1 MAGMEPLRV
10 LTATEQVA
18 AWLRQALRR
27 GEWGGRMP
35 GGDRLAAEL
44 GVGRNTMEAALQLL
58 EGEGVLVPQGAGR
71 RRRIAVPDDRPVHP
85 LRVAILDYGPL
96 ELISGGYMFELQ
108 RQLEVAGHRP
118 FFAAK
123 SLQELGMEVRRV
135 ARLVAKTEA
144 DAWIV
149 CAGSREVLEWF
160 AAQPVPTFAL
170 FGRHIGLPL
179 AGVCPDMVPPLR
191 AATRALIAHG
201 HRRIVLL
208 ERRDMPAMEV
218 GRFERGFLDELAA
231 HGIVPSPYNLP
242 DWDDSREGFHRHLD
256 ELYRLTAPTALILDQ
271 ATLFVPA
278 LQHLAQRGLLAPQ
291 HVSLVCTDRE
301 PAFDWCQP
309 TIAHIR
315 YDLRPALRR
324 VVRWTANVSHGKDDR
339 RQSFTKAEFV
349 EGGTI
354 GPVRD

>member
-1 MAGMEPLRV
+1 MEPLRV

-58 EGEGVLVPQGAGR
+58 EGEGLLVPQGPGR
-71 RRRIAVPDDRPVHP
+71 RRRIAVPDDQAVHP
-85 LRVAILDYGPL
+85 LRVAILDYGPI
-96 ELISGGYMFELQ
+96 ELMAEGYMFELQ
-108 RQLEVAGHRP
+108 RQLEEAGHRP

-123 SLQELGMEVRRV
+123 SLQVLGMNARRV
-135 ARLVAKTEA
+135 ARLVAQTEA

-170 FGRHIGLPL
+170 FGRHYGLPL

-191 AATRALIAHG
+191 AATRALIALG

-208 ERRDMPAMEV
+208 ERRDIPAVEA

-242 DWDDSREGFHRHLD
+242 EWNDSREGFHRLLD
-256 ELYRLTAPTALILDQ
+256 ELYRITPPTALILEQ
-271 ATLFVPA
+271 GFLFA
-278 LQHLAQRGLLAPQ
+278 AAQQHLAQLGILAPQ
-291 HVSLVCTDRE
+291 HVSLVCTD
-301 PAFDWCQP
+301 PDPTFMWCQP
-309 TIAHIR
+309 TIAHVR
-315 YDLRPALRR
+315 YDLRPVLRR
-324 VVRWTANVSHGKDDR
+324 VVRWAANVSRGKQDL
-339 RQSFTKAEFV
+339 RQTFTKAEFV

-354 GPVRD
+354 GPVRG